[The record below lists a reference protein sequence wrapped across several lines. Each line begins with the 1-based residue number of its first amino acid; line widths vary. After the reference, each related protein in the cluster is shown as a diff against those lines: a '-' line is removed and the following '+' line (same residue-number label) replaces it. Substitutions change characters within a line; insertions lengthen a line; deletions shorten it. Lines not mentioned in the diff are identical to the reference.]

1 MSGTPETVALLAIV
15 FVPMLIEARRADRN
29 ERVQLARGGI
39 EPPGDVYRVMRV
51 AYPGVFLAMIAEGA
65 WRRAPAQAF
74 AQLDSEFA
82 MVFVA
87 VSELAIAGFFL
98 FLLAK
103 ALKWWAIV
111 SLGPAWTFR
120 VIVVPGDAPIAGGP
134 YAWLRHP
141 NYVGVV
147 GELVGVALMSGARM
161 SGPIGT
167 LAFCAL
173 MLRRIA
179 VENRALH
186 RA

>member
-1 MSGTPETVALLAIV
+1 MSTA
-15 FVPMLIEARRADRN
+15 
-29 ERVQLARGGI
+29 
-39 EPPGDVYRVMRV
+39 VMRI
-51 AYPGVFLAMIAEGA
+51 AYPAVFLAMIVEGGA
-65 WRRAPAQAF
+65 VRRRRRSHSSIRSSPDVRRGLGAG
-74 AQLDSEFA
+74 DRG
-82 MVFVA
+82 V
-87 VSELAIAGFFL
+87 LAL
-98 FLLAK
+98 FCGDK

-120 VIVVPGDAPIAGGP
+120 VIVVPGDAPVAGGP
-134 YAWLRHP
+134 YTWLRHP

-147 GELVGVALMSGARM
+147 GELVGVALMSGARV

-186 RA
+186 RV